1 MSRHLH
7 IVSFNVPHPPDYG
20 GVIDVF
26 YKIKAL
32 HDEGVNVH
40 LHTYHYGRE
49 ESAELASIC
58 ASVRYYPRKKF
69 YQAIYSSVPYIVGT
83 RQSDDL
89 LSNLVDDNHP
99 ILFEGIHTC
108 FYLNHPALKDRTKIV
123 RMHNIEWDYY
133 NSLGKAERNFFR
145 KFYLYA
151 ESRKLKGFEDILDH
165 ANIIL
170 AISPADAVYLKK
182 KFGNVHY
189 VPAFHPFSKVNSKTG
204 RGEYAVYHGNL
215 SVAEN
220 NQAAFYL
227 IHKVFDDI
235 DFPFIIAGKEPLD
248 SLKKELEKTGRVKLI
263 PNPYDEHM
271 QEMIADAHINVLPT
285 FQPTG
290 IKLKLL
296 NALFNGRFCI
306 VNSQMVQHTGLEVLC
321 TVADSAEEIKSA
333 IRKMINEPFTEAEI
347 QKREKLLSEK
357 FSNRSN
363 VGRMLEIIPF
373 ILSTTEPS
381 SPPNDRLRSS

>member
-1 MSRHLH
+1 LSRHLH
-7 IVSFNVPHPPDYG
+7 IISFNVPYPPDYG

-32 HDEGVNVH
+32 HEAGVKVH

-49 ESAELASIC
+49 ESAELTTIC

-69 YQAIYSSVPYIVGT
+69 FEAIYSSVPYIVGS

-89 LSNLVDDNHP
+89 LSNLTEDDHP
-99 ILFEGIHTC
+99 ILFEGLHTC
-108 FYLNHPALKDRTKIV
+108 FYLNHPALKNRFKIA

-145 KFYLYA
+145 KFYLYS
-151 ESRKLKGFEDILDH
+151 ESRKLKGFEDILEH
-165 ANIIL
+165 ADLIL
-170 AISPADAVYLKK
+170 AISPADTEYLKK

-189 VPAFHPFSKVNSKTG
+189 TPAFHPFSKVNSKTG
-204 RGEYAVYHGNL
+204 RGDYAIYHGNL

-227 IHKVFDDI
+227 IHKVFGDI
-235 DFPFIIAGKEPLD
+235 DFPLTIAGKEPLS
-248 SLKKELEKTGRVKLI
+248 SLTKEAEKGGRFRLI

-306 VNSQMVQHTGLEVLC
+306 VNSKMVQHTGLEELC
-321 TVADSAEEIKSA
+321 VVADSAEEIKSV
-333 IRKMINEPFTEAEI
+333 IRKLIGEPFTETEI
-347 QKREKLLSEK
+347 HRREKLLSEK
-357 FSNRSN
+357 FSNHSN
-363 VGRMLEIIPF
+363 IKKMLELIF
-373 ILSTTEPS
+373 FL
-381 SPPNDRLRSS
+381 

>member
-7 IVSFNVPHPPDYG
+7 IISFNVPYPPDYG

-32 HDEGVNVH
+32 HEEGVKVH

-49 ESAELASIC
+49 ESAELTTIC
-58 ASVRYYPRKKF
+58 ASVRYYQRKKF

-89 LSNLVDDNHP
+89 LSCLMEDNHP
-99 ILFEGIHTC
+99 VLFEGLHTC
-108 FYLNHPALKDRTKIV
+108 FYLNHPALKHRFKMV

-151 ESRKLKGFEDILDH
+151 ESRKLKGFEDILGH
-165 ANIIL
+165 ANAIL
-170 AISPADAVYLKK
+170 AISPADTDYLNK
-182 KFGNVHY
+182 KFGNAHY
-189 VPAFHPFSKVNSKTG
+189 VPAFHPFSNVKSKTG
-204 RGEYAVYHGNL
+204 KGEFAIYHGNL

-248 SLKKELEKTGRVKLI
+248 SLKKEVAKNGRIKLI

-271 QEMIADAHINVLPT
+271 QKMIADAHINVLPT

-306 VNSQMVQHTGLEVLC
+306 VNSQMVQQTGLEELC
-321 TVADSAEEIKSA
+321 VVADSAEEVKSV
-333 IRKMINEPFTEAEI
+333 IRKLVDEPFTETEI

-363 VGRMLEIIPF
+363 VRRMLGVVSF
-373 ILSTTEPS
+373 RT
-381 SPPNDRLRSS
+381 